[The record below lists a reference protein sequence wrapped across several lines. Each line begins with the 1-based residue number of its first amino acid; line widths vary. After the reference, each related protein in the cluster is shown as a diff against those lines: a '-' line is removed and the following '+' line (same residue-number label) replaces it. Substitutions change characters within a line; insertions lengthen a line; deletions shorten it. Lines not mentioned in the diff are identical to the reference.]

1 MNKRFP
7 ILAGIVLILV
17 GMMALSCSVAPLV
30 GINAWRW
37 GLRRLWPLTVLGAG
51 MLFVV
56 PPLLVRG
63 KRGLGGLFIPGL
75 PILVTGGIL
84 LSASVLDAW
93 NAWEWL
99 WPLEVL
105 AVATGFLFAA
115 IYMRNIWLL
124 IPVIIVGANGVLF
137 QFCAITDWWGV
148 WSVAWTIEP
157 LSVGLALLV
166 VNVKQRSAGL
176 LVAGVAMCVLAGVG
190 LVESLAVV
198 LLSTV
203 FSVGWLWR
211 WMGPVML
218 MVTGLLLLVMSLLHR
233 PSLPNLTAE

>member
-17 GMMALSCSVAPLV
+17 GMMALSCSVAPLM

-37 GLRRLWPLTVLGAG
+37 GLWRLWPLTVLGAG

-63 KRGLGGLFIPGL
+63 KRGLGGLFIPGV

-137 QFCAITDWWGV
+137 QFCAITGWWGV
-148 WSVAWTIEP
+148 WSVAWTVEP
-157 LSVGLALLV
+157 LSVGLALLA

-176 LVAGVAMCVLAGVG
+176 LVAGVAMCALAGVG
-190 LVESLAVV
+190 LVESLAIV
-198 LLSTV
+198 LLSTM

-218 MVTGLLLLVMSLLHR
+218 MVTGFLLLVMSLLHR